1 MVGEDANDLKDERYP
16 NGQEDQVCCA
26 GHVMMAELVNL
37 NMIRLNIEY
46 YTAFLE
52 LLLEFLFT
60 LRNTRTEM
68 QYIKVV
74 SNWKLV
80 SVGQTW

>member
-1 MVGEDANDLKDERYP
+1 
-16 NGQEDQVCCA
+16 
-26 GHVMMAELVNL
+26 MMAELVNL

-46 YTAFLE
+46 YTALLE

>member
-26 GHVMMAELVNL
+26 GHIMMAELVNL
-37 NMIRLNIEY
+37 NMIRLNIYY
-46 YTAFLE
+46 YTSLLE